1 MELLVSIA
9 MDYNKLCKSIF
20 ALHDDI
26 RYAGVVDET
35 GALLAG
41 GMKKGIDSIV
51 DVAGEELYLA
61 QTAIRRSMRERFDPT
76 MGKARFSYIERE
88 KLSII
93 TLYLDNKVVLIT
105 MEPNIDS
112 HTAIDIAEDS
122 LDMLDGKIDI

>member
-1 MELLVSIA
+1 
-9 MDYNKLCKSIF
+9 
-20 ALHDDI
+20 
-26 RYAGVVDET
+26 
-35 GALLAG
+35 
-41 GMKKGIDSIV
+41 
-51 DVAGEELYLA
+51 
-61 QTAIRRSMRERFDPT
+61 

-88 KLSII
+88 KLSVI

>member
-26 RYAGVVDET
+26 RYTGVVDET
-35 GALLAG
+35 GVLLAG

-51 DVAGEELYLA
+51 DEAGEELYLA

-88 KLSII
+88 KLSVI

>member
-1 MELLVSIA
+1 

-26 RYAGVVDET
+26 RYTGVVDET
-35 GALLAG
+35 GTLLAG

-51 DVAGEELYLA
+51 DVVGEELYLA
-61 QTAIRRSMRERFDPT
+61 QTAIRRSMRERFDAT
-76 MGKARFSYIERE
+76 LGKARFSYIERE
-88 KLSII
+88 KISII
-93 TLYLDNKVVLIT
+93 TLYLDKKIVLIT

-122 LDMLDGKIDI
+122 LDMLDGKIEL

>member
-1 MELLVSIA
+1 
-9 MDYNKLCKSIF
+9 MDYDKLCKSIF

-35 GALLAG
+35 GSLLAG

-61 QTAIRRSMRERFDPT
+61 QTAIRRSMRERFDAT

-88 KLSII
+88 NISII
-93 TLYLDNKVVLIT
+93 TLYFDNKVVLIT
-105 MEPNIDS
+105 LEPNIDS

-122 LDMLDGKIDI
+122 LDMINGKIDF

>member
-1 MELLVSIA
+1 MELSVSIA

-20 ALHDDI
+20 ALHYDI
-26 RYAGVVDET
+26 RYAGVIDET

-51 DVAGEELYLA
+51 DEVGEELYLA

-88 KLSII
+88 KISII

>member
-1 MELLVSIA
+1 
-9 MDYNKLCKSIF
+9 MDYDKLCKSIF

-35 GALLAG
+35 GNLLAG

-61 QTAIRRSMRERFDPT
+61 QTAIRRSMRERFDAT

-88 KLSII
+88 KISII
-93 TLYLDNKVVLIT
+93 TLYFDNKVILIT
-105 MEPNIDS
+105 LEPNIDS

-122 LDMLDGKIDI
+122 LDMINGKIDI

>member
-1 MELLVSIA
+1 

-35 GALLAG
+35 GTLLAG

-51 DVAGEELYLA
+51 DVVGEELYLA
-61 QTAIRRSMRERFDPT
+61 QTAIRRSMRERFDAT
-76 MGKARFSYIERE
+76 LGKARFSYIERD
-88 KLSII
+88 KISII
-93 TLYLDNKVVLIT
+93 TLYLDKKIVLIT

-122 LDMLDGKIDI
+122 LDMLDGKIEL

>member
-1 MELLVSIA
+1 
-9 MDYNKLCKSIF
+9 
-20 ALHDDI
+20 LHDDI

-35 GALLAG
+35 GTLLAG

-88 KLSII
+88 KISII

-122 LDMLDGKIDI
+122 LDMVNGKIDV

>member
-1 MELLVSIA
+1 
-9 MDYNKLCKSIF
+9 
-20 ALHDDI
+20 LHDDI

-35 GALLAG
+35 GTLLAG

-61 QTAIRRSMRERFDPT
+61 QTAIRRSMRERFDAT
-76 MGKARFSYIERE
+76 LGKARFSYIERE
-88 KLSII
+88 KIAII
-93 TLYLDNKVVLIT
+93 TLYLDKKVVLIT

-122 LDMLDGKIDI
+122 LDMLNGKIDI

>member
-1 MELLVSIA
+1 
-9 MDYNKLCKSIF
+9 MDYKKLCKYIF

-35 GALLAG
+35 GTLLAG
-41 GMKKGIDSIV
+41 GMRKGIDSIV

-61 QTAIRRSMRERFDPT
+61 QTAIRRSMRERFDAT

-88 KLSII
+88 KISII
-93 TLYLDNKVVLIT
+93 TLYIDNKVVLIT

-122 LDMLDGKIDI
+122 LDMINGKIDS